1 MVNII
6 DTVIFDLDGTLVDS
20 QPAALGATI
29 EALSSLGVR
38 VTEAELRVVFGGGAR
53 KLLNHF
59 LERDLGHEQATEL
72 LEDAVQARASLQ
84 TNLTNKVKLLPHVEE
99 LLALLKKSNLKLAVA
114 TMSSRAVVDSVLHY
128 HGIEDYFDA
137 TLTIDDVA
145 QGKPDP
151 EILTKT
157 IEVLSGRV
165 DSALYVGDSS
175 HDLEASVSIGMP
187 FLLIDSGIY
196 VRGQARENLLT
207 VAKDN
212 GFSIVGYEGLL
223 GISEIAPGPNR

>member
-1 MVNII
+1 M
-6 DTVIFDLDGTLVDS
+6 
-20 QPAALGATI
+20 
-29 EALSSLGVR
+29 
-38 VTEAELRVVFGGGAR
+38 
-53 KLLNHF
+53 
-59 LERDLGHEQATEL
+59 
-72 LEDAVQARASLQ
+72 
-84 TNLTNKVKLLPHVEE
+84 
-99 LLALLKKSNLKLAVA
+99 
-114 TMSSRAVVDSVLHY
+114 
-128 HGIEDYFDA
+128 
-137 TLTIDDVA
+137 
-145 QGKPDP
+145 
-151 EILTKT
+151 TKT

-223 GISEIAPGPNR
+223 GISEIVPGPNR